1 MLFGTNDLAA
11 AAAAVQP
18 QLQAY
23 SSEAGSRVQL
33 LLSQHWQ
40 QQQQQRGDNSKHSPS
55 SGREVQLAQQ
65 GIYEQLRAQ
74 LLPDSTRKNTNSAI
88 STTTAK
94 SVPEG
99 LKAQAH
105 LHPVT
110 SLLVASPTAAAAAAA
125 EPGHLPPRWFQAL
138 PRLTQLR
145 VVGCGAR
152 GSLPAEL
159 SAARQLNS
167 LVLSHNKLT
176 GSLPEQLVQL
186 QVRWQGQRVV
196 QRGKRYSSI

>member
-1 MLFGTNDLAA
+1 MLFGTSDLAA
-11 AAAAVQP
+11 AGAAAAVQP

-23 SSEAGSRVQL
+23 SSKAGSKMHLQQR
-33 LLSQHWQ
+33 HQ
-40 QQQQQRGDNSKHSPS
+40 QQHSDAGTLSTKHRS
-55 SGREVQLAQQ
+55 QLIQP

-74 LLPDSTRKNTNSAI
+74 LLANSSTVISAVSTSGADSSSRGYD
-88 STTTAK
+88 
-94 SVPEG
+94 PGG
-99 LKAQAH
+99 LDTLDTLA
-105 LHPVT
+105 PF
-110 SLLVASPTAAAAAAA
+110 PPAAAAAA
-125 EPGHLPPRWFQAL
+125 PGSLPPRWFQVL

-159 SAARQLNS
+159 AAARQLNS

-186 QVRWQGQRVV
+186 QVRLQEMSLAKKGAGVV
-196 QRGKRYSSI
+196 CKH